1 MGAYKDL
8 AHKKSILKLEWYNG
22 GITKCLTWY
31 NASYNGGITD
41 MAMSNAERQKR
52 WLAKNRAAFN
62 LRRRNARKKN
72 LGLVEKESVVVST
85 VPRIETSN
93 EVQPMGDWNHIVD
106 PNPPRKTIEELREMM
121 AKASEKP
128 VTEVPDS
135 VETRSAKD
143 VVGGIYR
150 NDNGGVISKFAW
162 EKLQKMKAHAKEN
175 NFEIDE
181 YSQ

>member
-1 MGAYKDL
+1 M
-8 AHKKSILKLEWYNG
+8 
-22 GITKCLTWY
+22 C
-31 NASYNGGITD
+31 
-41 MAMSNAERQKR
+41 AMSNAERQKR

-72 LGLVEKESVVVST
+72 SGLVEKEAERETT
-85 VPRIETSN
+85 VPRIEMERQDLTAGSSKAV
-93 EVQPMGDWNHIVD
+93 EPHGTRAKHEDVGSTPTPQTPFATKKVGEFRMIVL
-106 PNPPRKTIEELREMM
+106 PE
-121 AKASEKP
+121 EKP
-128 VTEVPDS
+128 STEVPES

-162 EKLQKMKAHAKEN
+162 EKLQKMKKKAETGGY
-175 NFEIDE
+175 ELDD